1 MRTNGMQLSVA
12 NEILLEEVRRLLLEG
27 KEVIL
32 MTKGG
37 SMLPFIV
44 GERDSVLLVHREG
57 DIYRKG
63 DVVLAEVE
71 KERYV
76 LHRVL
81 ALDGGRLVLRGDG
94 NLTACE
100 HCTPDDVLGRAVE
113 IIGPSGK
120 RRRIGRAR
128 LWQSLCP
135 FARRCVL
142 GLYRRTVLKIITE
155 R

>member
-1 MRTNGMQLSVA
+1 MQLSVA

-32 MTKGG
+32 MTKGY

-44 GERDSVLLVHREG
+44 GDRDSVLLVHRDG
-57 DIYRKG
+57 DTYGRG

-71 KERYV
+71 KGRYV

-81 ALDGGRLVLRGDG
+81 AVDGGRLVLRGDG

-100 HCTPDDVLGRAVE
+100 HCAPDEVLGRAVE
-113 IIGPSGK
+113 LICPSGK
-120 RRRIGRAR
+120 RRRIGKAR
-128 LWQSLCP
+128 LWQSLGP

-142 GLYRRTVLKIITE
+142 ALYRRTVLKIIIA